1 MPRLADHAARRAALA
16 DAVYAL
22 VAREGLHAASV
33 RAVAAE
39 VGWSP
44 GAVRHYFSAQ
54 HELLAF
60 VMAEM
65 GDRIGAR
72 VVQLRAEQ
80 GPGPER
86 ARATLEQLLPLDD
99 ERRREVAT
107 YLEFVAGGRTDER
120 LAPAATDAWRGER
133 WMVRLAL
140 ADVLD
145 LPAPPDPDTAL
156 PATAE
161 VEVPGVH
168 AVVDG
173 LTIAGF
179 LVPGEVDAAVQRDVL
194 ARALEGVAAPAGA

>member
-1 MPRLADHAARRAALA
+1 
-16 DAVYAL
+16 
-22 VAREGLHAASV
+22 
-33 RAVAAE
+33 
-39 VGWSP
+39 
-44 GAVRHYFSAQ
+44 
-54 HELLAF
+54 
-60 VMAEM
+60 
-65 GDRIGAR
+65 
-72 VVQLRAEQ
+72 
-80 GPGPER
+80 
-86 ARATLEQLLPLDD
+86 
-99 ERRREVAT
+99 
-107 YLEFVAGGRTDER
+107 
-120 LAPAATDAWRGER
+120 ATDAWRGER

-194 ARALEGVAAPAGA
+194 ARALEGVAARAGA